1 MRRFLDVAT
10 VREGWLHLAGLNMSE
25 DQYGAES
32 VEGCNKLVSNHS
44 GSLPDGSLAYLAGL
58 FQRFQLGQV
67 HEGLDVAN
75 RVPNLTCF
83 DVKCFV
89 GLVRIVY
96 ELESGGYRGVRA
108 TTGGHKGDTFGQAL
122 FVTPLGAQ
130 LQCHDLFGCYASFPA
145 LIYI

>member
-10 VREGWLHLAGLNMSE
+10 VREGWLPLAGLDMSE

-32 VEGCNKLVSNHS
+32 VEGCSKVISNQS
-44 GSLPDGSLAYLAGL
+44 GSLPYFAGL
-58 FQRFQLGQV
+58 FQRLQLGQV
-67 HEGLDVAN
+67 HEGRDVAN
-75 RVPNLTCF
+75 RVPNLTSF

-89 GLVRIVY
+89 GLVRIFY

-108 TTGGHKGDTFGQAL
+108 TTGSHKEDTFGQAL

-130 LQCHDLFGCYASFPA
+130 LQCHDLFG
-145 LIYI
+145 